1 MQRQLG
7 YKDYALFAAM
17 GAEQIARECRVET
30 FRATG
35 PGGQGVNTTDSAVRM
50 THIPTGIVVTSRE
63 SRSQY
68 QNRVLCVRKIRAI
81 LERKSQHPRIRK
93 VTKVPRKARERRLK
107 DKHILAKKKMMRRR
121 PEE

>member
-1 MQRQLG
+1 MQRQPG
-7 YKDYALFAAM
+7 YKDYAHFAAM
-17 GAEQIARECRVET
+17 GAEQIASECRVET

-81 LERKSQHPRIRK
+81 LERKSQPPRIRK